1 MTTASTLTDRYVA
14 EAVRGIPAAQRA
26 DIETELRAS
35 IADAIDDRMEAGADA
50 AAAELDVLTEL
61 GAPRRLAASYSAR
74 PTALIGPDLYPDFV
88 RVLTALLATV
98 VPIWF
103 LFSGIVTF
111 VDGAMPLETV
121 GAALY
126 GSLETA
132 MAIAFFTALVFV
144 IIERTPTM
152 RSRHRAAWTPA
163 SLPEVRD
170 RRGYLQELVGGIIL
184 LVVIAGA
191 VIALQTA
198 GAVEG
203 PAGTLIGPIQ
213 PGLWASG
220 ALVIALFY
228 PIVSIVFHV
237 FGYYTGWSTPN
248 AIATVVFQVL
258 FVVPAIWLTAS
269 GRLLNPDYF
278 DAVDWPG
285 GAAVVTTVIIVLVLL
300 FALLDAIDGIVRATR
315 SRRTR

>member
-14 EAVRGIPAAQRA
+14 EALRGMPAAQRA

-35 IADAIDDRMEAGADA
+35 IADAIDDLVESGVDA
-50 AAAELDVLTEL
+50 AAAEYDVLTEL
-61 GAPRRLAASYSAR
+61 GAPRHLAAGYSSR
-74 PTALIGPDLYPDFV
+74 PTALIGPELYPDFV
-88 RVLTALLATV
+88 RVLSALLATV

-111 VDGAMPLETV
+111 VDGATPLDTF
-121 GAALY
+121 GAALF
-126 GSLETA
+126 GSLELA
-132 MAIAFFTALVFV
+132 MTIAFFTALVFV
-144 IIERTPTM
+144 IIERTPAM
-152 RSRHRAAWTPA
+152 RSRQQASWSPA
-163 SLPEVRD
+163 SLPAVRD
-170 RRGYLQELVGGIIL
+170 RRGYLQELVGGVIL
-184 LVVIAGA
+184 LVVLAGA
-191 VIALQTA
+191 VIALQTV

-203 PAGTLIGPIQ
+203 AHGALSGPIE

-228 PIVSIVFHV
+228 PLVSITFHV
-237 FGYYTGWSTPN
+237 VGYYTGWSTPN
-248 AIATVVFQVL
+248 AVATIVFQVL

-278 DAVDWPG
+278 EAIDWPG
-285 GAAVVTTVIIVLVLL
+285 GVGVVSTVVVVLVLL
-300 FALLDAIDGIVRATR
+300 FAVLDAVDGIVRATR